1 MDPLYPAAVSVIAL
15 LVYFSTAAIVGRL
28 RVKYQVFPPA
38 TSGPDAFQRGF
49 RVQQNTMENL
59 NLFLPAMWLYAW
71 SVSPEWASGLGLIW
85 VLGRIAYIVG
95 YLKEA
100 KNRMPGFITSMAA
113 LAILLIGSL
122 IGVGGRLIA

>member
-49 RVQQNTMENL
+49 RVQQNTMEYL
-59 NLFLPAMWLYAW
+59 IIFLPAMWLYAW

-113 LAILLIGSL
+113 LAVLLIGSL
-122 IGVGGRLIA
+122 IGVGRLLIA

>member
-1 MDPLYPAAVSVIAL
+1 
-15 LVYFSTAAIVGRL
+15 
-28 RVKYQVFPPA
+28 
-38 TSGPDAFQRGF
+38 
-49 RVQQNTMENL
+49 MEYL
-59 NLFLPAMWLYAW
+59 IIFLPAMWLYAW

-113 LAILLIGSL
+113 LIVLLIGSL
-122 IGVGGRLIA
+122 IGVGRLLIA